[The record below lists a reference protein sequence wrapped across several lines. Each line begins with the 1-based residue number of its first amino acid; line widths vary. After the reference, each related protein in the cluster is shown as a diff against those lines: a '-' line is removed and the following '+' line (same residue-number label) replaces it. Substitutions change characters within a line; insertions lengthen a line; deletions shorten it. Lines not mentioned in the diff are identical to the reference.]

1 MLKLSSNNY
10 LSVMKHRA
18 KLLSMFKD
26 SQMTEI
32 LGLNVGIKD
41 NLFFSVFPNE
51 ETFKKAYLSFVRKPS
66 LILWGG
72 CIEKLSNYDSKSYE
86 LLNVTCENNEI
97 EVSSIFSDIKINLS
111 PFLYYSSINETLL
124 DTSLLHNFSLNRKNC
139 NNNSLLILLD
149 KHNLFFIRRRNFLC
163 VCGVAI

>member
-86 LLNVTCENNEI
+86 LLNVTYENNEI
-97 EVSSIFSDIKINLS
+97 EVSSIFSDIKIDLS
-111 PFLYYSSINETLL
+111 PFLYYSGINETFL

-139 NNNSLLILLD
+139 NNSSLLILLD
-149 KHNLFFIRRRNFLC
+149 KHNLFFLRRRNFLC

>member
-1 MLKLSSNNY
+1 
-10 LSVMKHRA
+10 MKHRA

-32 LGLNVGIKD
+32 LGLNVGVKD

-66 LILWGG
+66 LILWGS

-86 LLNVTCENNEI
+86 LLNVTYENNEI

-111 PFLYYSSINETLL
+111 PFLYYSSINETFL

-149 KHNLFFIRRRNFLC
+149 KHNLFFLRRRNFLC
-163 VCGVAI
+163 ACGVTI